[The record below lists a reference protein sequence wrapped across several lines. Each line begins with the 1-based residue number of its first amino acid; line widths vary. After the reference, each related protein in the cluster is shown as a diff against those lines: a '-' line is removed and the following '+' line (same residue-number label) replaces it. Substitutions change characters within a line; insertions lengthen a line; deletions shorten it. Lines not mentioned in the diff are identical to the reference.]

1 MLSNLGEDKSIY
13 LQIKEMIE
21 DEILRDILKEEEQ
34 VPSTTELSKFYK
46 INPATA
52 AKGIN
57 LLVDESIIYKKRGIG
72 MFVQTGA
79 KEKIMET
86 RKKSFRET
94 FLKKI
99 ISEAQLIG
107 CPIISSEILIFT
119 CTLRPLYIYICSAMC
134 FGKLY
139 PWAKSST

>member
-1 MLSNLGEDKSIY
+1 
-13 LQIKEMIE
+13 
-21 DEILRDILKEEEQ
+21 
-34 VPSTTELSKFYK
+34 
-46 INPATA
+46 
-52 AKGIN
+52 
-57 LLVDESIIYKKRGIG
+57 

-107 CPIISSEILIFT
+107 ISKNELKKMIDEENDL
-119 CTLRPLYIYICSAMC
+119 
-134 FGKLY
+134 
-139 PWAKSST
+139 